1 MTTPKK
7 KTSKNA
13 SGMGSIRLRTDG
25 RWEAR
30 YTTGIHPG
38 TGAQLQKSIYGKTQK
53 EVRQKLQH
61 ISSEINNGTYTEPS
75 KMTVGSWLEV
85 WHQEYLA
92 NVKPSTSVSYYQHIK
107 NHLKPALGALSL
119 ASLKPASIQKMYNDL
134 SRSGLSPKTIKNIH
148 GVFHKALQQA
158 TLLGYL
164 RANPSTACILPRV
177 TKADIHPL
185 DSNQMAAFL
194 QAIANHPLEAL
205 FKTALFTGMRIGE
218 ILGLTW
224 DRVNFDKGTI
234 LIDRQLLRP
243 RIKGEGFS
251 FGSLKNDK
259 PRTLSPASFVMDV
272 LKNHKTNQLQQRLR
286 VGELWIS
293 SPAYVFTNE
302 VGQHSS
308 YWLASARFKEVLTG
322 ISIEQRSFH
331 VLRHTYAVSALRS
344 GDDVKTVQSNLG
356 HHTAAFTLDVYGHF
370 TDEMRQDS
378 SARMQA
384 FIENLTAQKS

>member
-1 MTTPKK
+1 MTAPKK
-7 KTSKNA
+7 KALKNA
-13 SGMGSIRLRTDG
+13 SGMGSIRLRADG

-30 YTTGIHPG
+30 YTIGIHPG
-38 TGAQLQKSIYGKTQK
+38 TGAQLQKSVYGQSQK

-61 ISSEINNGTYTEPS
+61 ISTEINNGTYAEPS
-75 KMTVGSWLEV
+75 KMTVGNWLEV
-85 WHQEYLA
+85 WHKEYLA

-107 NHLKPALGALSL
+107 NHLKPALGALNL
-119 ASLKPASIQKMYNDL
+119 ASLKSAAIQKMYNDL
-134 SRSGLSPKTIKNIH
+134 SRSGLSPKTVKNIH

-164 RANPSTACILPRV
+164 RANPSTACILPRI

-185 DSNQMAAFL
+185 DSIQMTAFL
-194 QAIANHPLEAL
+194 QAIAGHPLESL

-218 ILGLTW
+218 VLGLTW

-243 RIKGEGFS
+243 RTKGEGFS

-259 PRTLSPASFVMDV
+259 PRTLSPAPFVMDV
-272 LKNHKTNQLQQRLR
+272 LRNHKIAQLQQRLR
-286 VGELWIS
+286 VGELWVS

-302 VGQHSS
+302 IGQHSS
-308 YWLASARFKEVLTG
+308 YWLASARFKEVLTDIG
-322 ISIEQRSFH
+322 IEPRSFH
-331 VLRHTYAVSALRS
+331 TLRHTYAVSALRS

-378 SARMQA
+378 SARMQV